1 MAVDALE
8 TRFEQAMLDLY
19 CGWRDEIGYKA
30 ARFLQL
36 VRAHG
41 GVDAAHILLANPGT
55 SPGFE
60 RLARAGRLDMT
71 VERLVLSSVFTSLFT
86 REERAV
92 ARRRLVERGMS
103 PDRLPPERTVANR
116 SL

>member
-1 MAVDALE
+1 MEA
-8 TRFEQAMLDLY
+8 RFQQAMLDLY

-41 GVDAAHILLANPGT
+41 GVGAAHILLASPGT

-60 RLARAGRLDMT
+60 RLAKVGRLDMS
-71 VERLVLSSVFTSLFT
+71 VERMVLSSAFTGLFT
-86 REERAV
+86 PEERAV

-103 PDRLPPERTVANR
+103 PDRLPPERRVATR
-116 SL
+116 SR

>member
-1 MAVDALE
+1 MDAAE
-8 TRFEQAMLDLY
+8 SRFEQAMLDLY

-41 GVDAAHILLANPGT
+41 GVRAAHILLASSGT

-71 VERLVLSSVFTSLFT
+71 VERLVLSSAFVGLFT
-86 REERAV
+86 PNERAI
-92 ARRRLVERGMS
+92 ARRRLIERGMS
-103 PDRLPPERTVANR
+103 PDRLPPERTSAGSGR
-116 SL
+116 